1 MKNKKIFTL
10 LILIFTVLAVSN
22 IIYKISKITDVD
34 IQTNPTENK
43 NSLWMINL
51 MSNQSD
57 YTEEYSLSKESWK
70 FSILKLN
77 Y

>member
-1 MKNKKIFTL
+1 MKNKKVFTL

-34 IQTNPTENK
+34 IETNPTENK
-43 NSLWMINL
+43 NSLWTINL

-70 FSILKLN
+70 FSILK
-77 Y
+77 